1 MNFFNFKLF
10 FTFLFFLVNIHS
22 SEIIKMKFFFRF
34 KNLASSVKLN
44 IILCSCLDKEI
55 LMFIFIFYSLVD
67 GGININKIWRI
78 FNVHLI
84 FTVSFGMKWL
94 LLWVWYKRVF
104 HLIFMSIFMQNLIMQ
119 EVLFYVDKLI
129 FFGKRR

>member
-22 SEIIKMKFFFRF
+22 SEIIRMKFFFSF
-34 KNLASSVKLN
+34 KNFASSVKLH

-55 LMFIFIFYSLVD
+55 LIFIFIFYSLVD

-119 EVLFYVDKLI
+119 EVLFYVGKLI

>member
-34 KNLASSVKLN
+34 KNLASSVKLH

-119 EVLFYVDKLI
+119 EVLFYVGKLI